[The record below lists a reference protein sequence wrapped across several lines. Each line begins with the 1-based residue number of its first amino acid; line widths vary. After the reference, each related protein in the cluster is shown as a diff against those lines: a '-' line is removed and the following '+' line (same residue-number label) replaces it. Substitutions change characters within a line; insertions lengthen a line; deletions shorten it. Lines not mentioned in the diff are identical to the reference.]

1 MLISIEGIDGAGK
14 NTLVQR
20 IKKELSVE
28 VNVLGF
34 PRYEESVHAQLAQDA
49 LYGRMGDLTDS
60 AFAMATLFALDRLGA
75 KERLL
80 AAQESNDLLI
90 LDRYVA
96 SNAAYSA
103 ARLGTDEVIDWVFDL
118 EFGRFGLPKP
128 QLQIFLD
135 TDLELAA
142 ARATSRAEEDS
153 TRARD
158 RYEKDSTLQTNTA
171 AAYRRLA
178 ERKWGGQ
185 WIATADT
192 DMIVQSVKK
201 LVEE

>member
-1 MLISIEGIDGAGK
+1 M
-14 NTLVQR
+14 
-20 IKKELSVE
+20 
-28 VNVLGF
+28 
-34 PRYEESVHAQLAQDA
+34 
-49 LYGRMGDLTDS
+49 
-60 AFAMATLFALDRLGA
+60 
-75 KERLL
+75 
-80 AAQESNDLLI
+80 LI

-135 TDLELAA
+135 TDVELAA

-158 RYEKDSTLQTNTA
+158 RYERTVLCRRTL
-171 AAYRRLA
+171 RR
-178 ERKWGGQ
+178 R
-185 WIATADT
+185 
-192 DMIVQSVKK
+192 IVD
-201 LVEE
+201 